1 MDDALIFFGD
11 AVKALGNGKVGG
23 HVVLFST
30 DADPDLVGDY
40 FTKSTDFFLE
50 EDSKAVILYDHGLDP
65 TLKARKLGRGTL
77 RVDDVGVWI
86 EAQLELRDA
95 YEKAIY
101 EMAEAGKLGWS
112 SGSAPHLV
120 ERQPVK
126 KSVEIKSWPIV
137 EASLTPMPTEPRT
150 AAITLK
156 SYLAEKDTALITSDP
171 PAESVNVNQ
180 EGDAPAALPFPE
192 QLEAA
197 LAAAGNVAT
206 RAKSIHEIR
215 LKSGRAISSA
225 RRTKLSALRDLARA
239 LDADLTALL
248 DETEVPSAEEKSV
261 SSATIT
267 DLLAEF
273 EQLKF
278 ARLRAA

>member
-11 AVKALGNGKVGG
+11 AVKALGGGRVGG

-30 DADPDLVGDY
+30 AADPDLTGDF

-86 EAQLELRDA
+86 EGQLNLRDE

-156 SYLAEKDTALITSDP
+156 SYVEAKAADADLAELSIPS
-171 PAESVNVNQ
+171 E
-180 EGDAPAALPFPE
+180 EAPAATFAE
-192 QLEAA
+192 QSEAV
-197 LAAAGNVAT
+197 LAAVCGLSD
-206 RAKSIHEIR
+206 RAKAIQELR

-225 RRTKLSALRDLARA
+225 RRARLGDLVIR
-239 LDADLTALL
+239 LHDAAKDIASLL
-248 DETEVPSAEEKSV
+248 EEAEAKVEAAAEPKSV
-261 SSATIT
+261 DPAEIAN
-267 DLLAEF
+267 LLAQF
-273 EQLKF
+273 ESYKF